1 MWISV
6 NARVQGISHIKSDT
20 PCQDYNISCDNGDT
34 YAIILSDGAGSALY
48 SEIGAMIV
56 CEAVKAYVFEDFK
69 YLYNCDAK
77 EFKSRLIH
85 RIRTRLGIAAKK
97 HNSSKNDFASTLLFV
112 AVNKNKFICGHLGDG
127 IIGIIDNDNNAKAL
141 SLPENG
147 EFVNSTFFTTS
158 NNYQYHLRI
167 AKGYVD
173 NIQTFFIMSDGAS
186 ECLFQKNRKQM
197 AKAIVLFNDW
207 LKQYKK
213 EEVAKAIGDN
223 MKEIFTRY
231 TNDDCSLSMLQK
243 QI

>member
-1 MWISV
+1 MWTSV
-6 NARVQGISHIKSDT
+6 NAKIKGISHIKSGT

-34 YAIILSDGAGSALY
+34 YAIILSDGAGSALH
-48 SEIGAMIV
+48 SEIGANIV
-56 CEAVKAYVFEDFK
+56 CESVKAYVFEDFE

-112 AVNKNKFICGHLGDG
+112 AVNNNKFICGHLGDG
-127 IIGIIDNDNNAKAL
+127 IIGTIDNDNNAIAL

-147 EFVNSTFFTTS
+147 EFANSTYFTTS
-158 NNYQYHLRI
+158 KNYLYHLRI
-167 AKGYVD
+167 AKGCVD
-173 NIQTFFIMSDGAS
+173 NIQTFFIMSDGSA
-186 ECLFQKNRKQM
+186 ECLFHKNSKQM
-197 AKAIVLFNDW
+197 AKAVVLFNDW

-243 QI
+243 QF